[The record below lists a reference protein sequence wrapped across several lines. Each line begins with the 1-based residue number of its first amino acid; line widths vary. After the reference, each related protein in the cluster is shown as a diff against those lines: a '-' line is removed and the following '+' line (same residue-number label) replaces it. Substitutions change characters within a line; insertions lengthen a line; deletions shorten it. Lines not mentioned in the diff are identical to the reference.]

1 MEIKASVAIDRW
13 NCNPCDALKGLTHR
27 PQIVY
32 LFAKGINYTVLF
44 YAIKQNLEIISS
56 FMLFAFSFFLSSV
69 SLLSSKIYVST
80 LSSR

>member
-27 PQIVY
+27 PLIVY
-32 LFAKGINYTVLF
+32 LFAKGINYTGLF

-56 FMLFAFSFFLSSV
+56 FVLFASSSFFFSV
-69 SLLSSKIYVST
+69 A
-80 LSSR
+80 SRC